1 MTGSD
6 AATLIL
12 IAAAA
17 FVLPLVAGRLAMPAV
32 ILEIFFGIAAGPM
45 LGLVRTGE
53 LLNALAELGFLLL
66 LFLSGF
72 EIDLRVFERQ
82 GARPVISGLA
92 VFAATLGASLLAT
105 QLLGLHIFVAL
116 VLSTTSVGLVVPTLR
131 ATRLMAT
138 PLGQDTLI
146 NALLAD
152 FLTLLAVTV
161 VALVIEFGFSLR
173 LFALPEFFLAVA
185 AVLLVVRR
193 AAWWMPERFERLF
206 DADDPDELGIR
217 ATLALMLVFVGLAI
231 VLGIEPI
238 LGAFLAGM
246 AFALVFRERADLD
259 RKLTGFAYGF
269 LIPIFF
275 INVGVGFRLE
285 ALGEPGAIGFTALLL
300 VIALAVKVIPAM
312 LLVLRRHSLRE
323 SVAVGTLLSARLSL
337 IIVVARL
344 GVELGVV
351 DAALEAEIIL
361 LAAATATISPAL
373 FRWLLPSIPAGTRS
387 TGNGAGADERLPGA
401 ARSVTS

>member
-1 MTGSD
+1 VTGSD

-17 FVLPLVAGRLAMPAV
+17 FVLPLAAGRFGMPAV
-32 ILEIFFGIAAGPM
+32 ILEIFFGIVAGPM
-45 LGLVRTGE
+45 LGLVRPGE

-82 GARPVISGLA
+82 GARPVFSGLA

-105 QLLGLHIFVAL
+105 QLMGLHLFVAL

-131 ATRLMAT
+131 ATRMIAT
-138 PLGQDTLI
+138 PLGQDTLVS
-146 NALLAD
+146 ALLAD

-161 VALVIEFGFSLR
+161 VALVLEFGVSIR
-173 LFALPEFFLAVA
+173 LLALPGFFVLVGAL
-185 AVLLVVRR
+185 LLVVRR

-217 ATLALMLVFVGLAI
+217 ATLALMLMFVGLAI

-285 ALGEPGAIGFTALLL
+285 ALAEPSAIGFTLLLLL
-300 VIALAVKVIPAM
+300 VALAVKVIPA
-312 LLVLRRHSLRE
+312 LLLLARRHTLRE
-323 SVAVGTLLSARLSL
+323 VLAGGALLSARLSL

-344 GVELGVV
+344 GAELGVV

-361 LAAATATISPAL
+361 LAAGTAIIAPAL
-373 FRWLLPSIPAGTRS
+373 FRWLLPSP
-387 TGNGAGADERLPGA
+387 A
-401 ARSVTS
+401 AREEAATRALPSTSA

>member
-6 AATLIL
+6 AATLIV
-12 IAAAA
+12 ISVGA
-17 FVLPLVAGRLAMPAV
+17 FVLPLLASRLGMPAV
-32 ILEIFFGIAAGPM
+32 ILEILFGIAAGPV
-45 LGLVRTGE
+45 LGLVSPGE

-82 GARPVISGLA
+82 GARPVVSGLA
-92 VFAATLGASLLAT
+92 VFAATLGSSLLAT

-131 ATRLMAT
+131 ATRLMST

-161 VALVIEFGFSLR
+161 AALVIEFGVSPQL
-173 LFALPEFFLAVA
+173 LALPGFFVVVGI
-185 AVLLVVRR
+185 VLLAVRR

-217 ATLALMLVFVGLAI
+217 ATLALMLAFVGLAI

-259 RKLTGFAYGF
+259 RKLTGFGYGF

-275 INVGVGFRLE
+275 INIGIGFRLE

-300 VIALAVKVIPAM
+300 VIALAVKVIPAL

-323 SVAVGTLLSARLSL
+323 ALAAGTLLSARLSL

-344 GVELGVV
+344 GVALGVV

-373 FRWLLPSIPAGTRS
+373 FRWLLPPTGSLARAGGNGGRGEEQPAG
-387 TGNGAGADERLPGA
+387 GAAGA
-401 ARSVTS
+401 

>member
-1 MTGSD
+1 VTGSD

-45 LGLVRTGE
+45 LGLVRPGE

-300 VIALAVKVIPAM
+300 VIALAVKVIPAL

-323 SVAVGTLLSARLSL
+323 SLAAGTLLSARLSL

-373 FRWLLPSIPAGTRS
+373 FRWLLPSIPAGSRPV
-387 TGNGAGADERLPGA
+387 GNGVGADERLSGA

>member
-1 MTGSD
+1 VTGSD

-32 ILEIFFGIAAGPM
+32 ILEIFFGIAAGPV
-45 LGLVRTGE
+45 LGLVQTGE

-185 AVLLVVRR
+185 AVLLLVRR

-217 ATLALMLVFVGLAI
+217 ATLAMMLMFVGLAI

-275 INVGVGFRLE
+275 INVGVGFQLD
-285 ALGEPGAIGFTALLL
+285 ALAEPGAIGFTALLL
-300 VIALAVKVIPAM
+300 AIALAVKVIPAL

-323 SVAVGTLLSARLSL
+323 SLAAGTLLSARLSL

-373 FRWLLPSIPAGTRS
+373 FRWLLPPTSSPARAS
-387 TGNGAGADERLPGA
+387 GNGGRGGDQTA
-401 ARSVTS
+401 AAVRSAAS

>member
-17 FVLPLVAGRLAMPAV
+17 FVLPLLAGRIGMPAV
-32 ILEIFFGIAAGPM
+32 IVEILFGIAAGPM
-45 LGLVRTGE
+45 LGLVRPGD

-92 VFAATLGASLLAT
+92 VFGATLGASLIAT
-105 QLLGLHIFVAL
+105 QLMGLHLFVAL

-131 ATRLMAT
+131 ATRRMST

-161 VALVIEFGFSLR
+161 VALMIEYGFSLR

-185 AVLLVVRR
+185 VVLLAVRR

-217 ATLALMLVFVGLAI
+217 ATLALMLIFVGLAI

-300 VIALAVKVIPAM
+300 VVALAVKIVPAL

-323 SVAVGTLLSARLSL
+323 ALAAGTLLSARLSL

-373 FRWLLPSIPAGTRS
+373 FRWLLPPQRSPARAGGSGGRGEEQPARAVGS
-387 TGNGAGADERLPGA
+387 GA
-401 ARSVTS
+401 

>member
-1 MTGSD
+1 MTASD
-6 AATLIL
+6 ATTLIF

-17 FVLPLVAGRLAMPAV
+17 FVLPLLGGRIGLPAV
-32 ILEIFFGIAAGPM
+32 ILEILFGIGVGPA
-45 LGLVRTGE
+45 LGIVHEGE
-53 LLNALAELGFLLL
+53 LLGALAELGFLLL

-92 VFAATLGASLLAT
+92 MFVATVGLSLLAT
-105 QLLGLHIFVAL
+105 QLLGLHLFVGL

-131 ATRLMAT
+131 AARLVSTR
-138 PLGQDTLI
+138 LGQDTLI
-146 NALLAD
+146 SALLAD

-161 VALVIEFGFSLR
+161 VAMVLQFGVSAR
-173 LFALPEFFLAVA
+173 LLGLPAFFVAVA
-185 AVLLVVRR
+185 VVLLLVRR

-246 AFALVFRERADLD
+246 AFALVFRDRAGLD

-275 INVGVGFRLE
+275 INVGVGFQLD
-285 ALGEPGAIGFTALLL
+285 ALAEPAAVGFTALLL
-300 VIALAVKVIPAM
+300 VVALAVKIVPAA
-312 LLVLRRHSLRE
+312 LLVLRRHTPRE
-323 SVAVGTLLSARLSL
+323 ALAAGALLSARLSL
-337 IIVVARL
+337 IIVVARV
-344 GVELGVV
+344 GTELGVV
-351 DAALEAEIIL
+351 DTTLEAEIIL
-361 LAAATATISPAL
+361 LAAATALIGPAA
-373 FRWLLPSIPAGTRS
+373 FRWILPRA
-387 TGNGAGADERLPGA
+387 ERGLAERELGA
-401 ARSVTS
+401 A

>member
-45 LGLVRTGE
+45 LGLVRPGE

-131 ATRLMAT
+131 ATRLMST

-185 AVLLVVRR
+185 AVLLAVRR

-275 INVGVGFRLE
+275 INVGVGFRLD
-285 ALGEPGAIGFTALLL
+285 ALAEPSAIGFTALLL
-300 VIALAVKVIPAM
+300 VIALGVKVVPAL

-323 SVAVGTLLSARLSL
+323 ALAAGTLLSARLSL

-351 DAALEAEIIL
+351 DPTLEAEIIL

-373 FRWLLPSIPAGTRS
+373 FRWLLPPAASPARAGGNGGRSEEQSTRAVRS
-387 TGNGAGADERLPGA
+387 TAL
-401 ARSVTS
+401 

>member
-1 MTGSD
+1 VTGSD
-6 AATLIL
+6 AATLIV
-12 IAAAA
+12 IASAA
-17 FVLPLVAGRLAMPAV
+17 FVLPLLAGRIGVPAV
-32 ILEIFFGIAAGPM
+32 ILEILFGILAGPM
-45 LGLVRTGE
+45 LGLVSEGD

-82 GARPVISGLA
+82 GARPVLGGLL
-92 VFAATLGASLLAT
+92 VFATTLGLSLLASA
-105 QLLGLHIFVAL
+105 LLGLHLFVAL

-131 ATRLMAT
+131 ATRLIAT
-138 PLGQDTLI
+138 PLGQDTLV

-152 FLTLLAVTV
+152 FLTLLGVTV
-161 VALVIEFGFSLR
+161 VALVLQFGWSLR
-173 LFALPEFFLAVA
+173 LLALPEFFVAVA
-185 AVLLVVRR
+185 VVLLIVRR

-275 INVGVGFRLE
+275 INVGIGFRLD
-285 ALGEPGAIGFTALLL
+285 ALGEPGAIGFTAVLLL
-300 VIALAVKVIPAM
+300 VALAVKVVPA
-312 LLVLRRHSLRE
+312 LLLTLRRHSLRE
-323 SVAVGTLLSARLSL
+323 SLAAGALLSARLSL

-344 GVELGVV
+344 GVELGVL
-351 DAALEAEIIL
+351 DAGLEAEIIL
-361 LAAATATISPAL
+361 LAAATATLSPAL
-373 FRWLLPSIPAGTRS
+373 FRLLLRPDPSALPARATR
-387 TGNGAGADERLPGA
+387 NGLREPTAGA
-401 ARSVTS
+401 

>member
-45 LGLVRTGE
+45 LGLVRPGE

-300 VIALAVKVIPAM
+300 VIALAVKVIPAL

-323 SVAVGTLLSARLSL
+323 SLAAGTLLSARLSL

-373 FRWLLPSIPAGTRS
+373 FRWLLPSIPAGSRPV
-387 TGNGAGADERLPGA
+387 GNGVGADERLSGA

>member
-131 ATRLMAT
+131 ATRLMST

-185 AVLLVVRR
+185 AVLLAVRR

-323 SVAVGTLLSARLSL
+323 SLAAGTLLSARLSL

>member
-6 AATLIL
+6 AATLII

-17 FVLPLVAGRLAMPAV
+17 FVLPLLAGRVGMPAV
-32 ILEIFFGIAAGPM
+32 IVEILFGIAAGPM
-45 LGLVRTGE
+45 LGLVRPGE

-82 GARPVISGLA
+82 GARPVLSGLA
-92 VFAATLGASLLAT
+92 VFAVTLGASLLAS
-105 QLLGLHIFVAL
+105 QLLGLHLFVAL

-161 VALVIEFGFSLR
+161 VALVLEFGVSLH
-173 LFALPEFFLAVA
+173 LLALPEFFLAVG
-185 AVLLVVRR
+185 AVLLVIRR

-217 ATLALMLVFVGLAI
+217 ATLALMLMFVGLAI

-275 INVGVGFRLE
+275 INVGIGFRLD
-285 ALGEPGAIGFTALLL
+285 ALAEPGAIGFTALLL
-300 VIALAVKVIPAM
+300 VVALAVKILPAA

-323 SVAVGTLLSARLSL
+323 ALAAGTLLSARLSL

-344 GVELGVV
+344 GVELGVI

-361 LAAATATISPAL
+361 LAAATATISPVL
-373 FRWLLPSIPAGTRS
+373 FRWLLPAAPASSAARATA
-387 TGNGAGADERLPGA
+387 NGAREPA
-401 ARSVTS
+401 